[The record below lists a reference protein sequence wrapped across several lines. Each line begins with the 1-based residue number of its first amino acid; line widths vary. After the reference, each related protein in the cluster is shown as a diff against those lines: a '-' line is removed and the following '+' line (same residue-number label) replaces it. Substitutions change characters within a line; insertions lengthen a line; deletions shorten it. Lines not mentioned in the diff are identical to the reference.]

1 MDTCT
6 HYLTMI
12 FPIFLQHG
20 SLNLHPRMGS
30 NKKFC
35 FSCLVLCLSHWS
47 FSKII
52 TTGFILKALMLIIFT
67 NFDFPSCSKLVL
79 NSIALFTFFLMSHW
93 LNLDKIISLN
103 LITSAI
109 MLTILD
115 VSDIWFS
122 RAVKTSKGFGQN
134 TQEIL
139 SSIQDPFC
147 WLEVLFCH
155 HPKLPL
161 VPKEAAVQDTT

>member
-1 MDTCT
+1 
-6 HYLTMI
+6 MI

-109 MLTILD
+109 TLTILD

-122 RAVKTSKGFGQN
+122 RAVKTSKGFGHN
-134 TQEIL
+134 IQEIL

-147 WLEVLFCH
+147 WPEVLFCY